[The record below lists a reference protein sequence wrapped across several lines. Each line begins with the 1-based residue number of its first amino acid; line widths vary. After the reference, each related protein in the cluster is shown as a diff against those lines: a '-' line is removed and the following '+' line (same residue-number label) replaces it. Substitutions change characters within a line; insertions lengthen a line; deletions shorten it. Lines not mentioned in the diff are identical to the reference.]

1 MKRIVSFIVIV
12 LVSIG
17 VMVWST
23 PNLLNSVRLGLDLKG
38 GFEILYEASPM
49 TGGAEVSRDSLNET
63 ARSLEKRVD
72 ALGGSEPE
80 ITTEGTNRIRLRIA
94 GVTDEKAVRE
104 RIKEPANLTF
114 RSLGASSDAATTEDK
129 TDAAAEDKAAVEST
143 DTTGTED
150 AADSKD
156 AAAGTKE
163 NTVTDKAADTDAAA
177 GTETSTGTDKAADT
191 DAADTDKAA
200 DTEKDA
206 AADPYQ
212 GFTKIELTGQD
223 FKPNGASVQPDQLG
237 NLMISIELNDANK
250 FADVTG
256 RLIGQPMAIFLDDEL
271 LSAPTVQQRITG
283 GTAQIT
289 GDFTREEAQN
299 LRDTINLGAL
309 PLQLTEKY
317 SQSVGAT
324 LGQLSLDQTLKAGI
338 VGSIIILIF
347 MVFMYRIPGL
357 IAAFCLIIHTWG
369 TILIFIWADIT
380 LTLPGIAAFILGIG
394 MAVDANIITY
404 ERIKEEM
411 RSGKSILSAFRAGS
425 KSSFRT
431 VMDAQITTLIAGAVM
446 FWLGT
451 GSVRGFALVLMID
464 IVTSIITNVFLSR
477 YLLSLLVK
485 AKSLNKPGYFGV
497 KGSEIRE
504 L

>member
-49 TGGAEVSRDSLNET
+49 TGGQEVTRESLVET
-63 ARSLEKRVD
+63 AKSLEKRVD

-80 ITTEGTNRIRLRIA
+80 ITTEGSNRIRLRIA

-114 RSLGASSDAATTEDK
+114 RSLGSASDAKATDK
-129 TDAAAEDKAAVEST
+129 GAAANENE
-143 DTTGTED
+143 
-150 AADSKD
+150 
-156 AAAGTKE
+156 AAANGE
-163 NTVTDKAADTDAAA
+163 
-177 GTETSTGTDKAADT
+177 TES
-191 DAADTDKAA
+191 
-200 DTEKDA
+200 EA

-212 GFTKIELTGQD
+212 GFDKIELTGSD
-223 FKPNGASVQPDQLG
+223 FKPNGASVQYDQIG
-237 NLMISIELNDANK
+237 NPMISIELKDANK

-256 RLIGQPMAIFLDDEL
+256 RLIRQPMAIFLDDQL
-271 LSAPTVQQRITG
+271 LSAPEVKQRITG
-283 GTAQIT
+283 GTAQIS
-289 GDFTREEAQN
+289 GKFTREEAQN

-309 PLQLTEKY
+309 PLKLTEKY

-324 LGQLSLDQTLKAGI
+324 LGQQSLDQTLMAGI
-338 VGSIIILIF
+338 VGSIIILVF
-347 MVFMYRIPGL
+347 MMFMYRVPGL

-369 TILIFIWADIT
+369 TILIFNWAGIT

-411 RSGKSILSAFRAGS
+411 RSGKSIMSAFRAGS

-464 IVTSIITNVFLSR
+464 IVTSIITNVLLSR

-485 AKSLNKPGYFGV
+485 AKSLKKPGYFGV

>member
-17 VMVWST
+17 VMIWST

-49 TGGAEVSRDSLNET
+49 TGGSEVTRESLLET
-63 ARSLEKRVD
+63 AKSLEKRVD

-80 ITTEGTNRIRLRIA
+80 ITTEGNNRIRLRIA

-114 RSLGASSDAATTEDK
+114 RSMGNTSDTSAQDEAATETEDGATVEAPDSTDAANTDAATDAEEATS
-129 TDAAAEDKAAVEST
+129 TDETPAAEANT
-143 DTTGTED
+143 DSTGTGTDE
-150 AADSKD
+150 
-156 AAAGTKE
+156 AAGT
-163 NTVTDKAADTDAAA
+163 D
-177 GTETSTGTDKAADT
+177 TETATP
-191 DAADTDKAA
+191 
-200 DTEKDA
+200 
-206 AADPYQ
+206 ADPYQ
-212 GFTKIELTGQD
+212 GFDKIELTGED
-223 FKPNGASVQPDQLG
+223 FKPNGATVVLDSLQRP
-237 NLMISIELNDANK
+237 MISIELNDPKK
-250 FADVTG
+250 FAEVTG
-256 RLIGQPMAIFLDDEL
+256 RLVGQPMAIFLDDEL
-271 LSAPTVQQRITG
+271 LSAPRVEQQISG
-283 GTAQIT
+283 GSAQIS
-289 GDFTREEAQN
+289 GDFTREEAAN

-309 PLQLTEKY
+309 PLKLTEKY

-324 LGQLSLDQTLKAGI
+324 LGQLSLDQTLRAGI
-338 VGSIIILIF
+338 IGSIIILIF
-347 MVFMYRIPGL
+347 MVFMYRVPGL

-369 TILIFIWADIT
+369 TILVFIWADIT

-394 MAVDANIITY
+394 MAVDANIITS
-404 ERIKEEM
+404 ERIKEEI

-477 YLLSLLVK
+477 YLLSLLIK
-485 AKSLNKPGYFGV
+485 AKSLTKPSYFGV

>member
-49 TGGAEVSRDSLNET
+49 TGGQEVTRESLVET
-63 ARSLEKRVD
+63 AKSLEKRVD
-72 ALGGSEPE
+72 AIGGSEPE
-80 ITTEGTNRIRLRIA
+80 ITTEGSNRIRLRIA

-114 RSLGASSDAATTEDK
+114 RSLGSSSDSTTNN
-129 TDAAAEDKAAVEST
+129 AAAEDETAANDETES
-143 DTTGTED
+143 G
-150 AADSKD
+150 
-156 AAAGTKE
+156 
-163 NTVTDKAADTDAAA
+163 
-177 GTETSTGTDKAADT
+177 
-191 DAADTDKAA
+191 
-200 DTEKDA
+200 A

-212 GFTKIELTGQD
+212 GFDKIELTGND
-223 FKPNGASVQPDQLG
+223 FKPNGASVQFDQLG
-237 NLMISIELNDANK
+237 NPMISIELKNADK

-256 RLIGQPMAIFLDDEL
+256 RLVNQPMAIFLDDEL
-271 LSAPTVQQRITG
+271 LSAPKVNQRITG

-289 GDFTREEAQN
+289 GQFTREEAQN

-309 PLQLTEKY
+309 PLKLTEKY

-324 LGQLSLDQTLKAGI
+324 LGQQSLDQTLTAGI
-338 VGSIIILIF
+338 IGSIIILLF
-347 MVFMYRIPGL
+347 MVFMYRVPGL

-369 TILIFIWADIT
+369 TILIFNWAGIT

-464 IVTSIITNVFLSR
+464 IITSIITNVLLSR

-485 AKSLNKPGYFGV
+485 AKSLKKPGYFGV

>member
-1 MKRIVSFIVIV
+1 MKRIVSFVVIV
-12 LVSIG
+12 LVAIG
-17 VMVWST
+17 VMIWST

-49 TGGAEVSRDSLNET
+49 TGGKEVTRESLNET
-63 ARSLEKRVD
+63 AKSLEKRVN
-72 ALGGSEPE
+72 ALGNAEPE

-94 GVTDEKAVRE
+94 GVTDEKEVRDK
-104 RIKEPANLTF
+104 IKEPAVLTF
-114 RSLGASSDAATTEDK
+114 RSMGAADAQDSTGAAADSEDTEESTG
-129 TDAAAEDKAAVEST
+129 TDAA
-143 DTTGTED
+143 G
-150 AADSKD
+150 ADKD
-156 AAAGTKE
+156 AAAA
-163 NTVTDKAADTDAAA
+163 DKDQAADSA
-177 GTETSTGTDKAADT
+177 
-191 DAADTDKAA
+191 
-200 DTEKDA
+200 A
-206 AADPYQ
+206 AADSYK
-212 GFTKIELTGQD
+212 GYDKIELTGED
-223 FKPNGASVQPDQLG
+223 FTPNGASVQYDQL
-237 NLMISIELNDANK
+237 NNPMISIKLENADK
-250 FADVTG
+250 FAEITG
-256 RLIGQPMAIFLDDEL
+256 RLVGRQLAIFLDNEL
-271 LSAPTVQQRITG
+271 LSAPNVNQKITG

-289 GDFTREEAQN
+289 GNFTRDEAQN

-324 LGQLSLDQTLKAGI
+324 LGQLSLDQTLRAGI
-338 VGSIIILIF
+338 IGSIIILIF
-347 MVFMYRIPGL
+347 MMFMYRVPGL
-357 IAAFCLIIHTWG
+357 VAAFCLIVHTWG

-411 RSGKSILSAFRAGS
+411 RSGKSIMSSFRAGS

-485 AKSLNKPGYFGV
+485 ANSLKKPAYFGV

>member
-17 VMVWST
+17 VMIWST

-49 TGGAEVSRDSLNET
+49 TGGAEVTRESLLET
-63 ARSLEKRVD
+63 AKSLEKRVD

-94 GVTDEKAVRE
+94 GVTDEAAVRE

-114 RSLGASSDAATTEDK
+114 RSMGNSSDESTTDDAGTATEDG
-129 TDAAAEDKAAVEST
+129 AAVESPDAT
-143 DTTGTED
+143 NGT
-150 AADSKD
+150 DSKD
-156 AAAGTKE
+156 AAAGTDE
-163 NTVTDKAADTDAAA
+163 SAVEDTTDGAAATDEAA
-177 GTETSTGTDKAADT
+177 GT
-191 DAADTDKAA
+191 DTDKAGTDEA
-200 DTEKDA
+200 AGTDA
-206 AADPYQ
+206 EATTADPYQ
-212 GFTKIELTGQD
+212 GFDKIELTGED
-223 FKPNGASVQPDQLG
+223 FKPNGASVQYDSLNNP
-237 NLMISIELNDANK
+237 MISIELNDADK

-256 RLIGQPMAIFLDDEL
+256 RLINQPMAIFLDDEL

-289 GDFTREEAQN
+289 GKFTREEAQN

-309 PLQLTEKY
+309 PLKLTEKY

-324 LGQLSLDQTLKAGI
+324 LGQLSLDQTLRAGI

-347 MVFMYRIPGL
+347 MVFMYRVPGL

-369 TILIFIWADIT
+369 TILVFIWADIT

-394 MAVDANIITY
+394 MAVDANIITS
-404 ERIKEEM
+404 ERIKEEI

-477 YLLSLLVK
+477 YLLSLLIK
-485 AKSLNKPGYFGV
+485 AKSLKKPAYFGV

>member
-49 TGGAEVSRDSLNET
+49 TGGQEVTRESLVET
-63 ARSLEKRVD
+63 AKSLEKRVD
-72 ALGGSEPE
+72 AVGGSEPE
-80 ITTEGTNRIRLRIA
+80 ITTEGSNRIRLRIA

-114 RSLGASSDAATTEDK
+114 RSLGGSSDTTTTEN
-129 TDAAAEDKAAVEST
+129 AAAEEETESGAAT
-143 DTTGTED
+143 
-150 AADSKD
+150 
-156 AAAGTKE
+156 
-163 NTVTDKAADTDAAA
+163 
-177 GTETSTGTDKAADT
+177 
-191 DAADTDKAA
+191 
-200 DTEKDA
+200 
-206 AADPYQ
+206 DPYQ
-212 GFTKIELTGQD
+212 GFDKIELTGND
-223 FKPNGASVQPDQLG
+223 FKPNGASVQFDQLG
-237 NLMISIELNDANK
+237 NPMISIELKNADK

-256 RLIGQPMAIFLDDEL
+256 RLVGQPLAIFLDDEL
-271 LSAPTVQQRITG
+271 LSAPNVNQRITG

-289 GDFTREEAQN
+289 GQFTREEAQN

-309 PLQLTEKY
+309 PLKLTEKY

-324 LGQLSLDQTLKAGI
+324 LGQQSLDQTLTAGI
-338 VGSIIILIF
+338 IGSIIILLF
-347 MVFMYRIPGL
+347 MVFMYRVPGL

-369 TILIFIWADIT
+369 TILIFNWAGIT

-464 IVTSIITNVFLSR
+464 IVTSIITNVLLSR

-485 AKSLNKPGYFGV
+485 AKSLKKPGYFGV

>member
-17 VMVWST
+17 VMLWST
-23 PNLLNSVRLGLDLKG
+23 PNVLNSVKLGLDLKG

-49 TGGAEVSRDSLNET
+49 TGGAEVTRESLTET
-63 ARSLEKRVD
+63 AKSLEKRVD

-94 GVTDEKAVRE
+94 GVTDEAAVRE

-114 RSLGASSDAATTEDK
+114 RSMGNSSEESTTDDAGTATEDETASEG
-129 TDAAAEDKAAVEST
+129 TDSTGAA
-143 DTTGTED
+143 G
-150 AADSKD
+150 SKD
-156 AAAGTKE
+156 AASGTDE
-163 NTVTDKAADTDAAA
+163 A
-177 GTETSTGTDKAADT
+177 TGTD
-191 DAADTDKAA
+191 
-200 DTEKDA
+200 TEA
-206 AADPYQ
+206 TTADPYQ
-212 GFTKIELTGQD
+212 GYNKIELTGED
-223 FKPNGASVQPDQLG
+223 FKPNGASVQYDSLNRP
-237 NLMISIELNDANK
+237 MIAIELNDADK
-250 FADVTG
+250 FAEVTG
-256 RLIGQPMAIFLDDEL
+256 RLIGQNLAIFLDDEM
-271 LSAPTVQQRITG
+271 LSAPSVNQRITG

-289 GDFTREEAQN
+289 GTFSREEAQN

-309 PLQLTEKY
+309 PLKLTEKY

-324 LGQLSLDQTLKAGI
+324 LGQLSLDQTLRAGI
-338 VGSIIILIF
+338 IGSIIILIF
-347 MVFMYRIPGL
+347 MVFMYRVPGL
-357 IAAFCLIIHTWG
+357 IAAFCLLIHTWG
-369 TILIFIWADIT
+369 TILIFNWAGIT

-394 MAVDANIITY
+394 MAVDANIITS
-404 ERIKEEM
+404 ERIKEEI

-485 AKSLNKPGYFGV
+485 AKSLKKPAYFGV

>member
-49 TGGAEVSRDSLNET
+49 TGGAEVTRESLTET
-63 ARSLEKRVD
+63 AKSLEKRVD

-94 GVTDEKAVRE
+94 GVTDEMAVRE

-114 RSLGASSDAATTEDK
+114 RSMGNASETGAAGK
-129 TDAAAEDKAAVEST
+129 TDAAAKDEAALENT
-143 DTTGTED
+143 DS
-150 AADSKD
+150 AD
-156 AAAGTKE
+156 AAAGTDE
-163 NTVTDKAADTDAAA
+163 AAPAEEDTKADAAA
-177 GTETSTGTDKAADT
+177 GTGTDDTTGTDKAAGTDEAAGTKT
-191 DAADTDKAA
+191 DAAK
-200 DTEKDA
+200 
-206 AADPYQ
+206 ADPFQ
-212 GFTKIELTGQD
+212 GYDKIELTGQD
-223 FKPNGASVQPDQLG
+223 FKPNGASVQYTSLNEP
-237 NLMISIELNDANK
+237 MISIELNDPDK
-250 FADVTG
+250 FAEVTG

-271 LSAPTVQQRITG
+271 LSAPVVRDRITG
-283 GTAQIT
+283 GTAQIS
-289 GDFTREEAQN
+289 GDYSREEAQN

-324 LGQLSLDQTLKAGI
+324 LGQLSLDQTLRAGI

-347 MVFMYRIPGL
+347 MMFMYRIPGL

-369 TILIFIWADIT
+369 TILVFIWADIT

-404 ERIKEEM
+404 ERIKEEL
-411 RSGKSILSAFRAGS
+411 RSGKSILSAFRSGS

-477 YLLSLLVK
+477 FLLSLLVK
-485 AKSLNKPGYFGV
+485 AKSLKKPGYFGV

>member
-49 TGGAEVSRDSLNET
+49 TGGQEVTRESLVET
-63 ARSLEKRVD
+63 AKSLEKRVD

-80 ITTEGTNRIRLRIA
+80 ITTEGSNRIRLRIA

-114 RSLGASSDAATTEDK
+114 RSLGGTPAAGTTEN
-129 TDAAAEDKAAVEST
+129 AAAEEETAANGETES
-143 DTTGTED
+143 G
-150 AADSKD
+150 AAS
-156 AAAGTKE
+156 
-163 NTVTDKAADTDAAA
+163 
-177 GTETSTGTDKAADT
+177 
-191 DAADTDKAA
+191 
-200 DTEKDA
+200 
-206 AADPYQ
+206 DPYQ
-212 GFTKIELTGQD
+212 GFDKVELTGND
-223 FKPNGASVQPDQLG
+223 FKPNGATVQFDQLG
-237 NLMISIELNDANK
+237 NPMISIELKNADK

-256 RLIGQPMAIFLDDEL
+256 RLVGQPMAIFLDDQL
-271 LSAPTVQQRITG
+271 LSAPEVKQRITG
-283 GTAQIT
+283 GTAQIS
-289 GDFTREEAQN
+289 GKFTREEAQN

-309 PLQLTEKY
+309 PLKLTEKY

-324 LGQLSLDQTLKAGI
+324 LGQQSLDQTLMAGI
-338 VGSIIILIF
+338 IGSIIILLF
-347 MVFMYRIPGL
+347 MMFMYRVPGL

-369 TILIFIWADIT
+369 TILIFNWAGIT

-464 IVTSIITNVFLSR
+464 IVTSIITNVLLSR

-485 AKSLNKPGYFGV
+485 AKSLKKPGYFGV

>member
-49 TGGAEVSRDSLNET
+49 TGGAEVTRESLTET
-63 ARSLEKRVD
+63 AKSLEKRVD

-94 GVTDEKAVRE
+94 GVTDEMAVRE

-114 RSLGASSDAATTEDK
+114 RSMGNASE
-129 TDAAAEDKAAVEST
+129 TDAAAKDEAALENT
-143 DTTGTED
+143 DS
-150 AADSKD
+150 AD
-156 AAAGTKE
+156 AAAGTDE
-163 NTVTDKAADTDAAA
+163 AAPAEEDTKTDAAA
-177 GTETSTGTDKAADT
+177 GTGTDETTGTDKAAGT
-191 DAADTDKAA
+191 DETTGTDKAA
-200 DTEKDA
+200 GTDEAAGTKTDA
-206 AADPYQ
+206 AKADPFQ
-212 GFTKIELTGQD
+212 GYDKIELTGQD
-223 FKPNGASVQPDQLG
+223 FKPNGASVQYTSLNEP
-237 NLMISIELNDANK
+237 MISIELNDPDK
-250 FADVTG
+250 FAEVTG

-271 LSAPTVQQRITG
+271 LSAPVVRDRITG
-283 GTAQIT
+283 GTAQIS
-289 GDFTREEAQN
+289 GDYSREEAQN

-324 LGQLSLDQTLKAGI
+324 LGQLSLDQTLRAGI

-347 MVFMYRIPGL
+347 MMFMYRIPGL

-369 TILIFIWADIT
+369 TILVFIWADIT

-404 ERIKEEM
+404 ERIKEEL
-411 RSGKSILSAFRAGS
+411 RSGKSILSAFRSGS

-477 YLLSLLVK
+477 FLLSLLVK
-485 AKSLNKPGYFGV
+485 AKSLKKPGYFGV

>member
-17 VMVWST
+17 IMVWST

-49 TGGAEVSRDSLNET
+49 TGGEEVTRESLNET

-114 RSLGASSDAATTEDK
+114 RSLGNSSEENTTGSGADAEDETAAESTDSTNASGSP
-129 TDAAAEDKAAVEST
+129 DAAAS
-143 DTTGTED
+143 GTEQEGATEES
-150 AADSKD
+150 AAQ
-156 AAAGTKE
+156 
-163 NTVTDKAADTDAAA
+163 
-177 GTETSTGTDKAADT
+177 
-191 DAADTDKAA
+191 
-200 DTEKDA
+200 
-206 AADPYQ
+206 ADPYQ
-212 GFTKIELTGQD
+212 GYDKVELTGND
-223 FKPNGASVQPDQLG
+223 FKPNGASVQFDQLG
-237 NLMISIELNDANK
+237 NPMISIELKDAQK

-256 RLIGQPMAIFLDDEL
+256 RLVGQPMAIFLDDQL
-271 LSAPTVQQRITG
+271 LSAPEVKQRITG
-283 GTAQIT
+283 GTAQIS
-289 GDFTREEAQN
+289 GKFTREEAQN

-309 PLQLTEKY
+309 PLKLTEKY

-324 LGQLSLDQTLKAGI
+324 LGQLSLDQTLRAGI
-338 VGSIIILIF
+338 IGSIIILIF
-347 MVFMYRIPGL
+347 MVFMYRVPGL

-369 TILIFIWADIT
+369 TILVFIWADIT

-411 RSGKSILSAFRAGS
+411 RSGKSIMSAFRAGS

-464 IVTSIITNVFLSR
+464 IITSIITNVVLSR
-477 YLLSLLVK
+477 FLLSLLVK
-485 AKSLNKPGYFGV
+485 AKSLKKPGYFGV
-497 KGSEIRE
+497 KESEIRE

>member
-17 VMVWST
+17 VMIWST

-49 TGGAEVSRDSLNET
+49 TGGAEVTRESLTET
-63 ARSLEKRVD
+63 AKSLEKRVD

-94 GVTDEKAVRE
+94 GVTDEAAVRE

-114 RSLGASSDAATTEDK
+114 RSLGNSSEESTTDDADTATED
-129 TDAAAEDKAAVEST
+129 EAAVESPDSTSGTGST
-143 DTTGTED
+143 DEAASTDEGTVEDPSDGAAATDEAAGTDTGTTGTDE
-150 AADSKD
+150 
-156 AAAGTKE
+156 AAGT
-163 NTVTDKAADTDAAA
+163 
-177 GTETSTGTDKAADT
+177 
-191 DAADTDKAA
+191 
-200 DTEKDA
+200 DTEA
-206 AADPYQ
+206 TTADPYQ
-212 GFTKIELTGQD
+212 GYDKIELTGED
-223 FKPNGASVQPDQLG
+223 FKPNGASVQYDSLNRP
-237 NLMISIELNDANK
+237 MIAIELNDANK

-256 RLIGQPMAIFLDDEL
+256 RLIGQPLAIFLDDEL
-271 LSAPTVQQRITG
+271 LSAPSVNQRITG

-289 GDFTREEAQN
+289 GNFTREEAQN

-309 PLQLTEKY
+309 PLKLTEKY

-324 LGQLSLDQTLKAGI
+324 LGQLSLDQTLRAGI

-347 MVFMYRIPGL
+347 MVFMYRVPGL

-369 TILIFIWADIT
+369 TILVFIWADIT

-394 MAVDANIITY
+394 MAVDANIITS
-404 ERIKEEM
+404 ERIKEEI
-411 RSGKSILSAFRAGS
+411 RSGKSIMSAFRAGS

-485 AKSLNKPGYFGV
+485 AKSLTKPAYFGV

>member
-17 VMVWST
+17 VMIWST

-49 TGGAEVSRDSLNET
+49 TGGTEVTRESLTET
-63 ARSLEKRVD
+63 AKSLEKRVD
-72 ALGGSEPE
+72 AIGGSEPE
-80 ITTEGTNRIRLRIA
+80 ITTEGANRIRLRIA
-94 GVTDEKAVRE
+94 GVTDETAVRE

-114 RSLGASSDAATTEDK
+114 RSLGNSSEESTTDDAGTATEDETAVENPDSTSGAGSTDAATS
-129 TDAAAEDKAAVEST
+129 TDGAAVEDSSDGAAAT
-143 DTTGTED
+143 DE
-150 AADSKD
+150 
-156 AAAGTKE
+156 AAGTDSGT
-163 NTVTDKAADTDAAA
+163 TVTDEAA
-177 GTETSTGTDKAADT
+177 GT
-191 DAADTDKAA
+191 DAEATPS
-200 DTEKDA
+200 
-206 AADPYQ
+206 DPYQ
-212 GFTKIELTGQD
+212 GFDKIELTGED
-223 FKPNGASVQPDQLG
+223 FKPNGASVQYDSLNNP
-237 NLMISIELNDANK
+237 MISIELNDASK

-256 RLIGQPMAIFLDDEL
+256 RLIGQPMAIFLDDEM

-309 PLQLTEKY
+309 PLKLTEKY

-324 LGQLSLDQTLKAGI
+324 LGQQSLDQTLRAGI
-338 VGSIIILIF
+338 IGSIIILIF
-347 MVFMYRIPGL
+347 MVFMYRVPGL
-357 IAAFCLIIHTWG
+357 IAAFCLLIHTWG
-369 TILIFIWADIT
+369 TILIFNWAGIT

-394 MAVDANIITY
+394 MAVDANIITS
-404 ERIKEEM
+404 ERIKEEI
-411 RSGKSILSAFRAGS
+411 RSGKSILSAFRSGS

-485 AKSLNKPGYFGV
+485 AKSLKKPAYFGV

>member
-17 VMVWST
+17 VMIWST

-49 TGGAEVSRDSLNET
+49 TGGAEVTRESLTET
-63 ARSLEKRVD
+63 AKSLEKRVD

-94 GVTDEKAVRE
+94 GVTDETAVRE

-114 RSLGASSDAATTEDK
+114 RSLGNSSEESTTDDAGTATEDETAVESPDSTSGAGS
-129 TDAAAEDKAAVEST
+129 TDEATSTDDAAVEDSSDGAAATEEAAGT
-143 DTTGTED
+143 DTGTTGTDE
-150 AADSKD
+150 
-156 AAAGTKE
+156 AAGT
-163 NTVTDKAADTDAAA
+163 
-177 GTETSTGTDKAADT
+177 
-191 DAADTDKAA
+191 
-200 DTEKDA
+200 DTEA
-206 AADPYQ
+206 TPTDPYQ
-212 GFTKIELTGQD
+212 GYNKIELTGED
-223 FKPNGASVQPDQLG
+223 FKPNGASVQYDSLNRP
-237 NLMISIELNDANK
+237 MIAIELNDASK

-256 RLIGQPMAIFLDDEL
+256 RLIGQPLAIFLDDEL
-271 LSAPTVQQRITG
+271 LSAPSVNQRITG

-289 GDFTREEAQN
+289 GNFTREEAQN

-309 PLQLTEKY
+309 PLKLTEKY

-324 LGQLSLDQTLKAGI
+324 LGQQSLDQTLRAGI
-338 VGSIIILIF
+338 LGSIIILIF
-347 MVFMYRIPGL
+347 MVFMYRVPGL
-357 IAAFCLIIHTWG
+357 IAAFCLLIHTWG
-369 TILIFIWADIT
+369 TILIFNWAGIT

-394 MAVDANIITY
+394 MAVDANIITS
-404 ERIKEEM
+404 ERIKEEI
-411 RSGKSILSAFRAGS
+411 RSGKSILSAFRSGS

-485 AKSLNKPGYFGV
+485 AKSLKKPAYFGV

>member
-49 TGGAEVSRDSLNET
+49 TGGQEVTRESLVET
-63 ARSLEKRVD
+63 AKSLEKRVD
-72 ALGGSEPE
+72 AVGGSEPE
-80 ITTEGTNRIRLRIA
+80 ITTEGSNRIRLRIA

-114 RSLGASSDAATTEDK
+114 RSLGSSSEGTTDN
-129 TDAAAEDKAAVEST
+129 AAAEEETAANSE
-143 DTTGTED
+143 
-150 AADSKD
+150 
-156 AAAGTKE
+156 
-163 NTVTDKAADTDAAA
+163 
-177 GTETSTGTDKAADT
+177 TETG
-191 DAADTDKAA
+191 
-200 DTEKDA
+200 A

-212 GFTKIELTGQD
+212 GFGKIELTGND
-223 FKPNGASVQPDQLG
+223 FKPNGASVQFDQLG
-237 NLMISIELNDANK
+237 NPMISIELKNADK

-256 RLIGQPMAIFLDDEL
+256 RLVGQPLAIFLDDEL
-271 LSAPTVQQRITG
+271 LSAPNVNQRITG
-283 GTAQIT
+283 GTAQIS
-289 GDFTREEAQN
+289 GKFTREEAQN

-309 PLQLTEKY
+309 PLKLTEKY

-324 LGQLSLDQTLKAGI
+324 LGQQSLDQTLTAGI
-338 VGSIIILIF
+338 IGSIIILLF
-347 MVFMYRIPGL
+347 MVFMYRVPGL

-369 TILIFIWADIT
+369 TILIFNWAGIT

-411 RSGKSILSAFRAGS
+411 RTGKSILSAFRAGS

-464 IVTSIITNVFLSR
+464 IITSIITNVLLSR
-477 YLLSLLVK
+477 YLLSLLIK
-485 AKSLNKPGYFGV
+485 AKSLKKPGYFGV

>member
-49 TGGAEVSRDSLNET
+49 TGGQEVTRESLVET
-63 ARSLEKRVD
+63 AKSLEKRVD
-72 ALGGSEPE
+72 AVGGSEPE
-80 ITTEGTNRIRLRIA
+80 ITTEGSNRIRLRIA

-114 RSLGASSDAATTEDK
+114 RSLGSSSDSTT
-129 TDAAAEDKAAVEST
+129 TNNAAAEEETAANGETES
-143 DTTGTED
+143 G
-150 AADSKD
+150 
-156 AAAGTKE
+156 
-163 NTVTDKAADTDAAA
+163 
-177 GTETSTGTDKAADT
+177 
-191 DAADTDKAA
+191 
-200 DTEKDA
+200 A

-212 GFTKIELTGQD
+212 GFDKIELTGND
-223 FKPNGASVQPDQLG
+223 FKPNGASVQFDQLG
-237 NLMISIELNDANK
+237 NPMISIELKNADK

-256 RLIGQPMAIFLDDEL
+256 RLVGQPLAIFLDDEL
-271 LSAPTVQQRITG
+271 LSAPNVNQRITG

-289 GDFTREEAQN
+289 GQFTREEAQN

-309 PLQLTEKY
+309 PLKLTEKY

-324 LGQLSLDQTLKAGI
+324 LGQQSLDQTLTAGI
-338 VGSIIILIF
+338 IGSIIILLF
-347 MVFMYRIPGL
+347 MVFMYRVPGL

-369 TILIFIWADIT
+369 TILIFNWAGIT

-464 IVTSIITNVFLSR
+464 IVTSIITNVLLSR

-485 AKSLNKPGYFGV
+485 AKSLKKPGYFGV

>member
-17 VMVWST
+17 VMIWST

-49 TGGAEVSRDSLNET
+49 TGGTEVTRESLTET
-63 ARSLEKRVD
+63 AKSLEKRVD
-72 ALGGSEPE
+72 AIGGSEPE
-80 ITTEGTNRIRLRIA
+80 ITTEGANRIRLRIA
-94 GVTDEKAVRE
+94 GVTDETAVRE

-114 RSLGASSDAATTEDK
+114 RSLGNSSEESTTDDAGTATEDETAVENPDSTSGAGSTDAATS
-129 TDAAAEDKAAVEST
+129 TDGAAVEDSSDGAAAT
-143 DTTGTED
+143 DEATEAAGTDSGTTGTDE
-150 AADSKD
+150 
-156 AAAGTKE
+156 AAGT
-163 NTVTDKAADTDAAA
+163 DAEA
-177 GTETSTGTDKAADT
+177 TPS
-191 DAADTDKAA
+191 
-200 DTEKDA
+200 
-206 AADPYQ
+206 DPYQ
-212 GFTKIELTGQD
+212 GFDKIELTGED
-223 FKPNGASVQPDQLG
+223 FKPNGASVQYDSLNNP
-237 NLMISIELNDANK
+237 MISIELNDASK

-256 RLIGQPMAIFLDDEL
+256 RLIGQPMAIFLDDEM

-324 LGQLSLDQTLKAGI
+324 LGQQSLDQTLRAGI
-338 VGSIIILIF
+338 IGSIIILIF
-347 MVFMYRIPGL
+347 MVFMYRVPGL
-357 IAAFCLIIHTWG
+357 IAAFCLLIHTWG
-369 TILIFIWADIT
+369 TILIFNWAGIT

-394 MAVDANIITY
+394 MAVDANIITS
-404 ERIKEEM
+404 ERIKEEI
-411 RSGKSILSAFRAGS
+411 RSGKSILSAFRSGS

-485 AKSLNKPGYFGV
+485 AKSLKKPAYFGV